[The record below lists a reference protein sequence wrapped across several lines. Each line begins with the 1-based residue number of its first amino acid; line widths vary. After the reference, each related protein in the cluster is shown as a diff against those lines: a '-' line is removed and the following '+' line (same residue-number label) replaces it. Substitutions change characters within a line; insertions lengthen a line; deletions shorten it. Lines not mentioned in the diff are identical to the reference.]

1 MDAAFTDRAER
12 AAIVV
17 GFGVLGLAPTI
28 AVLMT
33 FQVLRRAGNF
43 AVARPWREVLFT
55 VVPRGDR
62 YKAKT
67 VIDTVVYRAG
77 DQIGAWVFAPV
88 AALGAGIAGISSVAV
103 VLAAGSTVNAIW
115 LGRKMQRVVR
125 AAERDYAVVATTV
138 DVVLDD
144 PV

>member
-1 MDAAFTDRAER
+1 MLFVT
-12 AAIVV
+12 
-17 GFGVLGLAPTI
+17 VLNDLSVIP
-28 AVLMT
+28 
-33 FQVLRRAGNF
+33 AG
-43 AVARPWREVLFT
+43 RHRGCRLHGPGRT
-55 VVPRGDR
+55 RGDR